1 MISNCLVSQYF
12 FIIHYYGLYLQGKLW
27 IVIGH
32 SSWFLAP
39 WETGRCLPTLT
50 FLYLDGSGG
59 EGYEMKLP
67 NMDILSWL
75 EMTIK
80 WGEGGGGKTAYS
92 QTVHVRCLRWFWFNF
107 FAKNI
112 NLHRHYLMCR
122 KTATRPLGH
131 THCHW
136 LKHVNINLVKL
147 LHLSHFSLPYTLF
160 EGCGALYTYHEFQD
174 ILHTR
179 ENSRK
184 VKMKYLIHTSGPSC
198 STGG

>member
-1 MISNCLVSQYF
+1 MNCNRPFQC
-12 FIIHYYGLYLQGKLW
+12 
-27 IVIGH
+27 
-32 SSWFLAP
+32 WFLAP

-50 FLYLDGSGG
+50 FLYLDGNGG
-59 EGYEMKLP
+59 EGYETKWP

-80 WGEGGGGKTAYS
+80 WGEGGGGGNTAYS

-112 NLHRHYLMCR
+112 NLHHHFLMCG

-147 LHLSHFSLPYTLF
+147 LHWSHFSLPYTLF
-160 EGCGALYTYHEFQD
+160 EGCGALYIYHEFQD

-184 VKMKYLIHTSGPSC
+184 VKMKYFIHTSGPSF
-198 STGG
+198 SKGG

>member
-1 MISNCLVSQYF
+1 MSPHLNFFVSWWERGRGVWNEMAQY
-12 FIIHYYGLYLQGKLW
+12 
-27 IVIGH
+27 
-32 SSWFLAP
+32 
-39 WETGRCLPTLT
+39 
-50 FLYLDGSGG
+50 
-59 EGYEMKLP
+59 GYFVMVR
-67 NMDILSWL
+67 NDYQMR
-75 EMTIK
+75 
-80 WGEGGGGKTAYS
+80 GGGRGGGNTAYS

-112 NLHRHYLMCR
+112 NLHHHFLMCG

-160 EGCGALYTYHEFQD
+160 EGCGALYIYHEFQD

-184 VKMKYLIHTSGPSC
+184 VKMKYLIHTSGPSF
-198 STGG
+198 SKGG

>member
-1 MISNCLVSQYF
+1 M
-12 FIIHYYGLYLQGKLW
+12 GAGGGGGK
-27 IVIGH
+27 
-32 SSWFLAP
+32 
-39 WETGRCLPTLT
+39 
-50 FLYLDGSGG
+50 
-59 EGYEMKLP
+59 GYEMKWP

-80 WGEGGGGKTAYS
+80 RGEGVGGGNTAYS
-92 QTVHVRCLRWFWFNF
+92 QTVHVRCLCWFWCNF

-112 NLHRHYLMCR
+112 NLHHHYLMCR

-136 LKHVNINLVKL
+136 LKHVNINLVKV

-160 EGCGALYTYHEFQD
+160 EGCGVLYIYHEFQD

-198 STGG
+198 SKGG

>member
-1 MISNCLVSQYF
+1 MNCNRPFQLIPCS
-12 FIIHYYGLYLQGKLW
+12 LRDREM
-27 IVIGH
+27 
-32 SSWFLAP
+32 SP
-39 WETGRCLPTLT
+39 PPLT
-50 FLYLDGSGG
+50 FLCLDGSGG
-59 EGYEMKLP
+59 EGYEMKWP

-80 WGEGGGGKTAYS
+80 WGKGGGNTAYS
-92 QTVHVRCLRWFWFNF
+92 QTVHVRCLCWFWFNF

-112 NLHRHYLMCR
+112 NLHHHYLMCG

-131 THCHW
+131 TQCHW

-160 EGCGALYTYHEFQD
+160 EGCGALYIYHEFQD

-198 STGG
+198 SKGG

>member
-1 MISNCLVSQYF
+1 MNCNRPFQLIPCSLRDREMSPHLNLFVS
-12 FIIHYYGLYLQGKLW
+12 W
-27 IVIGH
+27 WV
-32 SSWFLAP
+32 
-39 WETGRCLPTLT
+39 R
-50 FLYLDGSGG
+50 
-59 EGYEMKLP
+59 
-67 NMDILSWL
+67 
-75 EMTIK
+75 
-80 WGEGGGGKTAYS
+80 GGGVWNEMAQYGYFVMVRNDYQMREGERGGNSAYS
-92 QTVHVRCLRWFWFNF
+92 QTVHVRCLCWFWFNF

-112 NLHRHYLMCR
+112 NLHHHYLMCGN
-122 KTATRPLGH
+122 TATRPLGH

-147 LHLSHFSLPYTLF
+147 LHLSHFSLPYTLC

-198 STGG
+198 SKGG